1 MSTRSGGRAVVD
13 ALVAGGVQHAFTV
26 PGESFLTIL
35 DALHDAPIRTV
46 ATRHEGGAAFMAEAV
61 GQLTGRPA
69 ACLATRAVGAA
80 NLAIGLHTAY
90 ADSTPMVA
98 IVGQVPRSVRGRE
111 AFQEADQVATFGSLC
126 KAAEELDDPATLG
139 REAAR
144 LVRLSQRGRP
154 GPVLMA
160 IPEDVLRADAGP
172 PGPELAPEDPPLPS
186 PSIEAT
192 AEALTALGRAG
203 TPVIVAGAGVL
214 RAGAREDL
222 ATLARRIDVPVI
234 ASWRRPDV
242 MPNEDPLYLGM
253 SGLGASVA
261 VHDRLRRADVILALG
276 SRLNAITTDGYT
288 IPGPTT
294 QVIHVDLEP
303 GWPGRPA
310 PAIAIRSDARAFIR
324 GALRLAADGIGTP
337 TDLAGR
343 QAANARD
350 RAAYEAGSAL
360 PALTGPGHPIEPAAA
375 VQALQQALPDDAV
388 ITTDAGNFAAWYARF
403 LRLGAGQRF
412 LGPTSG
418 AMGYGLPAAVGAA
431 IARPG
436 QQVVALAGDGGMAML
451 MAELE
456 TAVREDLRLTIL
468 VHDNQRYG
476 TIRMHQE
483 RDHPGRVTATE
494 LGPIDF
500 AAVARACGARG
511 LTIDH
516 QAQLP
521 EALAEAMATHAV
533 SLLHLRMD
541 PTALSVDSKLVP

>member
-1 MSTRSGGRAVVD
+1 VTTRSGGRAVVD

-35 DALHDAPIRTV
+35 DALHDAPVRTV

-69 ACLATRAVGAA
+69 VCLATRAVGAA

-98 IVGQVPRSVRGRE
+98 VVGQVPRSVRGRE
-111 AFQEADQVATFGSLC
+111 AFQEADQVATFGGLC
-126 KAAEELDDPATLG
+126 KAAAEIDDPATLA

-144 LVRLSQRGRP
+144 LIRVAQSGRP

-160 IPEDVLRADAGP
+160 IPEDVLAADVETPDAERVPDAP
-172 PGPELAPEDPPLPS
+172 PPPS
-186 PSIEAT
+186 PSTAAT
-192 AEALTALGRAG
+192 TKALTALAG
-203 TPVIVAGAGVL
+203 ASAPVIVAGAGVL
-214 RAGAREDL
+214 RAGASEGL
-222 ATLARRIDVPVI
+222 AALAQRISVPVI

-242 MPNEDPLYLGM
+242 MPNDDPLYLGM
-253 SGLGASVA
+253 SGLGASAA
-261 VHDRLRRADVILALG
+261 VHDRLRRADLILALG
-276 SRLNAITTDGYT
+276 CRLNAITTDGYA

-294 QVIHVDLEP
+294 WVIHVDLEP

-310 PAIAIRSDARAFIR
+310 PAIAIRSDARAFIAE
-324 GALRLAADGIGTP
+324 ALRLAGDGIGAP

-350 RAAYEAGSAL
+350 RAAYEAGSTP
-360 PALTGPGHPIEPAAA
+360 PALRGRGDPIEPAA
-375 VQALQQALPDDAV
+375 VVLALQQALPDDAV

-418 AMGYGLPAAVGAA
+418 AMGYGLPAAVGAG

-436 QQVVALAGDGGMAML
+436 SPVVALAGDGGMAML

-456 TAVREDLRLTIL
+456 TAVRENVRLTVL

-483 RDHPGRVTATE
+483 RAHPGRVMATE

-516 QAQLP
+516 RTQLP
-521 EALAEAMATHAV
+521 DALAEAMASEAV

-541 PTALSVDSKLVP
+541 PTALSVDSKLVR